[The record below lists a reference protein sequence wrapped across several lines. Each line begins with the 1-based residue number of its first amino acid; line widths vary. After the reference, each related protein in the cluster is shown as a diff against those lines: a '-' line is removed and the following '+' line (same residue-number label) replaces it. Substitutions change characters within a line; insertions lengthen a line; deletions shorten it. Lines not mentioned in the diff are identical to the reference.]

1 MNNREVY
8 GYGEDG
14 RVGLKNCSCLRMLMV
29 RCGWVG
35 GLEKICF
42 AYVCLHTEGVAV
54 GSGVML
60 CLRNIFCPTI
70 VYIRYNAR
78 WYFIS

>member
-35 GLEKICF
+35 GLEKSMF
-42 AYVCLHTEGVAV
+42 
-54 GSGVML
+54 
-60 CLRNIFCPTI
+60 CLRMLTYGGGGGW
-70 VYIRYNAR
+70 VRRNALLT
-78 WYFIS
+78 

>member
-1 MNNREVY
+1 MNNRGVY

-35 GLEKICF
+35 GLEKKVVLLTY
-42 AYVCLHTEGVAV
+42 A
-54 GSGVML
+54 
-60 CLRNIFCPTI
+60 
-70 VYIRYNAR
+70 YIRKGWRLGQA
-78 WYFIS
+78 